1 MRVRVGKGV
10 AGIGGRV
17 VLVVV
22 VVVVVLV
29 LGLVLRVR
37 GLVVELM
44 LMLML
49 MLLKLGLLLLVGTS
63 QMAMGTAVTR
73 SVLIHISARSGRA
86 GHGGAREGGR
96 GTGEGSGGKRS
107 EWSVEAER
115 SEARGGMG

>member
-22 VVVVVLV
+22 VVVVLV

-37 GLVVELM
+37 GLVVE